1 MSNVLNS
8 PMDEY
13 NFASHMRSAYAN
25 QSSQERLDINK
36 RDLSQLFWLNR
47 EIEELQRR
55 LDELE
60 MLATSC
66 TSHITG
72 MPKST
77 GVVDRLAKYSVEIVD
92 MRALLDLNLKKCF
105 YELNRLN
112 RYIECVADGQVRL
125 ILSLRYVNGLGWRQ
139 IADSLGNG
147 YTADTIRKAHDR
159 YLARS

>member
-1 MSNVLNS
+1 MNNTFNR
-8 PMDEY
+8 PMDDY
-13 NFASHMRSAYAN
+13 SPASHMRSTCAD
-25 QSSQERLDINK
+25 QSSQWRLDINK

-72 MPKST
+72 MPKSA
-77 GVVDRLAKYSVEIVD
+77 GVVDRLAKYSVEIAD
-92 MRALLDLNLKKCF
+92 LRALLDLNLKKCF

-112 RYIECVADGQVRL
+112 RYIEGVADGQVRL

-139 IADSLGNG
+139 IADSIGNG

-159 YLARS
+159 YLAKS

>member
-1 MSNVLNS
+1 MNKDLNC
-8 PMDEY
+8 PTDEY
-13 NFASHMRSAYAN
+13 NPASHMRPTYTDQTN
-25 QSSQERLDINK
+25 QWRQDINK

-72 MPKST
+72 MPKSV
-77 GVVDRLAKYSVEIVD
+77 GVVDKLAKYSIEIAD
-92 MRALLDLNLKKCF
+92 LRALLDLNLKKCF

-112 RYIECVADGQVRL
+112 RYIDGVADGQVRL

-139 IADSLGNG
+139 IADSIGNG